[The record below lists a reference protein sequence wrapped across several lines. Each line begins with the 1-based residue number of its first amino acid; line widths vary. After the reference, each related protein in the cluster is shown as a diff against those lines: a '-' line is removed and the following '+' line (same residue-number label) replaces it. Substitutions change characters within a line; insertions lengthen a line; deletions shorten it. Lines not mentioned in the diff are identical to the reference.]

1 MKHLTPTLIL
11 LLALAFTILPGHN
24 PAQAMDPAP
33 ADLAMTG
40 TLTPTVQSG
49 PKEGEPTPTN
59 TAEPSFWRPILSILS
74 YNNDGISPGQDFQLS
89 LQIRNDGQRQ
99 ATNITVQ
106 FTTGDLVPRQTGGSV
121 TLFQL
126 NPGETKTVLQPLTAT
141 EELLGRAIASLPV
154 TITYTNPEGVAY
166 TAAFTLSF
174 KVNQPKYTYKPTAT
188 PTPTPTPTIT
198 PTPTQVVIYRPQ
210 LVIGTYSTD
219 LEFLQP
225 GSIFNLKISVRNL
238 GNANARAVAMVLG
251 GGRIDTNASG
261 TPQPGIGGSS
271 GEFSNFAPLGS
282 SNLQFIGNLAQGAE
296 TSVSQKL
303 IVNVSTAPG
312 AYSVKFSFIYTDD
325 KGVQQMDDQVITLLV
340 YRIPQVEVNFYR
352 DPGPLFAN
360 QPNSLPLQVVNLGRN
375 PVVLGNLKVSAAS
388 GQLSNNISLVGAI
401 DSGGYFTLDTTLIP
415 DQEGPLDLQVTIGYT
430 DDFNQPRTV
439 SQTLKVDIQPAISV
453 GPDTNGDGSGVI
465 PVENPTETLWQK
477 IVRFVKGL
485 LGLDSAA
492 PSTTPVLPDK
502 TLPENQQPVPVP
514 AVPGLKGG

>member
-11 LLALAFTILPGHN
+11 LLGLALTILPGQQPARAMS
-24 PAQAMDPAP
+24 PAQA
-33 ADLAMTG
+33 G
-40 TLTPTVQSG
+40 TVTPTGPAG

-59 TAEPSFWRPILSILS
+59 TAEPTFWRPMLSIAS
-74 YNNDGISPGQDFQLS
+74 YNNDSIAPGQDFQLS
-89 LQIRNDGQRQ
+89 MQIRNDGQRQ

-106 FTTGDLVPRQTGGSV
+106 FTTGDLIPRQTGGTV
-121 TLFQL
+121 TLYQL

-141 EELLGRAIASLPV
+141 PDLLGRTIASLPV
-154 TITYTNPEGVAY
+154 SISYTNPEGVAY
-166 TAAFTLSF
+166 TAAFNLSF
-174 KVNQPKYTYKPTAT
+174 KVTQPKYTYKPTAT
-188 PTPTPTPTIT
+188 PTVT

-210 LVIGTYSTD
+210 LVISTYATD

-251 GGRIDTNASG
+251 GGRIEANGSG

-271 GEFSNFAPLGS
+271 GEFTNFAPLGS
-282 SNLQFIGNLAQGAE
+282 SNLQFLGNLAQDAE

-312 AYSVKFSFIYTDD
+312 AYSVKFSFVYTDD

-340 YRIPQVEVNFYR
+340 YRNPQVEVNFYR

-360 QPNSLPLQVVNLGRN
+360 QPNTLPLQVVNLGRN
-375 PVVLGNLKVSAAS
+375 AVVLGNLKVSAPS

-401 DSGGYFTLDTTLIP
+401 DSGGYFTLDSTYIP

-430 DDFNQPRTV
+430 DDFNQTRTIT
-439 SQTLKVDIQPAISV
+439 QTLQLEIQPAIPV
-453 GPDTNGDGSGVI
+453 GPETNGDGSGLI
-465 PVENPTETLWQK
+465 PQENTSETLWQK

-492 PSTTPVLPDK
+492 PSTTPITPDK
-502 TLPENQQPVPVP
+502 TLPENQQPVPAP